1 MIVLDVSFVMKLLK
15 KEISFNIFSEDDKFI
30 APYLFNYE
38 IANVLWKLA
47 KFQGLIPTDVR
58 NLIKAVNSLGIEKE
72 QLDIWKLFDCAKE
85 TGLTAYDVQKIK
97 EIGQMGMDNNE
108 TMTKISIQ
116 AALSLYLD
124 FINLFLYLLRFF
136 GRSKN

>member
-30 APYLFNYE
+30 APYLFDYE
-38 IANVLWKLA
+38 IANVLWKIA

-85 TGLTAYDVQKIK
+85 TGLTAYDASYLILARKHECPLATCDKQLAQIAKQE
-97 EIGQMGMDNNE
+97 EIEVIEG
-108 TMTKISIQ
+108 K
-116 AALSLYLD
+116 
-124 FINLFLYLLRFF
+124 
-136 GRSKN
+136 